1 MILMIK
7 AVIFDFFGVVEQ
19 QGQPNKQLLDYIKTA
34 LKPKYKIGII
44 SNAVGDVLYEIL
56 LENDVSLFDDIVIS
70 HRVGVAK
77 PESAIYYYALKNL
90 GVRADE
96 TVFIDDI
103 EDFCEA
109 ARAIGIQAIYYQDFQ
124 QMKMELERILSA
136 GADN

>member
-1 MILMIK
+1 MIK
-7 AVIFDFFGVVEQ
+7 AIIFDFFGVVEQ
-19 QGQPNKQLLDYIKTA
+19 QMLPNRPLLDYIKTE

-44 SNAVGDVLYEIL
+44 SNAIGDVLYEIL

-77 PESAIYYYALKNL
+77 PESAIYYFALKNL

-96 TVFIDDI
+96 AVFIDDI

-109 ARAIGIQAIYYQDFQ
+109 ARAVGIQAICYQDFQ
-124 QMKMELERILSA
+124 QMKTELEKILSA
-136 GADN
+136 GTDN